1 MLRVLA
7 LAVII
12 LSNSIAL
19 AYAENISY
27 YADMLKTGA
36 YQIDYSI
43 KSAISKDNV
52 DNGYIGTGTIA
63 NDNARKMVYFSEY
76 SYHTGLKKPYIYLLW
91 QNVEGKEY
99 GRYKVSDKEFNKNNI
114 QIDSLPKYVSS
125 YEPYFAALR
134 EMSWGKI
141 DDITSMLGPIALQ
154 AGLLKV
160 YDVVLVKE
168 GNETHGNRQ
177 YNFLEYQITKPYKA
191 FLRLYFY
198 DGNLVRC
205 IKSIN
210 NNSIDH
216 EIFDNISLIRGGY
229 CVLDIL
235 SFKNVVEDKYYT
247 VPNN

>member
-1 MLRVLA
+1 MFRVLV
-7 LAVII
+7 LLVII
-12 LSNSIAL
+12 LSNSIGL
-19 AYAENISY
+19 ACAENLNY
-27 YADMLKTGA
+27 YVDTLKSGT

-52 DNGYIGTGTIA
+52 DNGYTGTGTIA
-63 NDNARKMVYFSEY
+63 NDSSRKLVYFSEY
-76 SYHTGLKKPYIYLLW
+76 SNHAGLKKPYIYLLW

-99 GRYKVSDKEFNKNNI
+99 GRYKVSDKEFNKDNI
-114 QIDSLPKYVSS
+114 KIDSLSKHVNS
-125 YEPYFAALR
+125 YEPYFAVLR
-134 EMSWGKI
+134 ETSWEKI

-160 YDVVLVKE
+160 YDVMLVKE
-168 GNETHGNRQ
+168 GSETHDNKQ

-198 DGNLVRC
+198 DGNLVRS

-210 NNSIDH
+210 NNSMDH
-216 EIFDNISLIRGGY
+216 EIFDNISVMRAGY

-235 SFKNVVEDKYYT
+235 SFKNVVEDKYYA
-247 VPNN
+247 VPTN